1 MFGIFK
7 TNLIYLV
14 LYKNKVKVIDLM
26 SGKFVEKNATQPFSS
41 ARILWADYQV
51 GENFVNTILRDFIN
65 NWGAHRML
73 VHQME
78 ILEGGLSEVE
88 KRALIDSARH
98 MNAKEVYLMEGGA
111 ELTVGQALKKLEF
124 HREEEKRTK

>member
-26 SGKFVEKNATQPFSS
+26 SGKFVEKNATPPFSS
-41 ARILWADYQV
+41 TRILWADYQV
-51 GENFVNTILRDFIN
+51 GENFVNTILRDFIS

-73 VHQME
+73 VHPME

-124 HREEEKRTK
+124 LREGKKKN